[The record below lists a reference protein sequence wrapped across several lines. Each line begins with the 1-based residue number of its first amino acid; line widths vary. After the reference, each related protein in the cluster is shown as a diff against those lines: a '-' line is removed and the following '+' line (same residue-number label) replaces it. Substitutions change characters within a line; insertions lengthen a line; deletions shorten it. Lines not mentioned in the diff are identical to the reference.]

1 MMIGSRVLGFP
12 FRAGSEKPI
21 MEEAEACYYK
31 ENGDDVDP
39 DITLSYIDE
48 RIQCL
53 LGHFQKDF
61 EGGFSADNLGSK
73 FGGYGSFLPTYER
86 LPSIRPHTI
95 KQQSHCNAVPSPDN
109 VPLEGSFQNL
119 KAPPPER
126 PEAISS
132 RNSRETSG
140 SIAGRLDS
148 CLPSTEVTNT
158 IYSGLG
164 LDDSPMSSSEN
175 SSDVSE
181 GMLPISQSL
190 ADEFPAKI
198 IEEMTSFA
206 VPHGVLIS
214 PLHDSLL
221 SLPSKEKPFQET
233 KPMISLE
240 DQKDVLAKI
249 VGEKTSM
256 QKERNLVKKTRKE
269 VGHRE
274 RQANLKNEVHA
285 CLGEEKTTIIHGKSD
300 SEALEGKDFPPN
312 ELQCRPVS
320 DSNHGLRNLKLSCS
334 ASDVSICKKE
344 DRLEGR
350 FKESNLE
357 TTSGQDCLKS
367 GSKLRIKAGKALEQK
382 KTVKISASLEVPS
395 SLEDQSE
402 GTMCN
407 AYLKP
412 QNKNLSRKA
421 TLHETDNDKV
431 SIKIEKSGTIGKNKL
446 IVLQNVCG
454 KTASSFEEGIKIGSG
469 APKGRKDTDSD
480 TPDFENKRH
489 RFKLHSD
496 EKVGANNRV
505 VIERASGDLRKVRGL
520 DDSGTEKF
528 KYRNETKERQKGSR
542 MDVHLCGASVK
553 DGQGARPLVIDND
566 PGSKMVEPSVVVP
579 VHVQHWV
586 CCDSCQKWR
595 LLPFESKPEQLPEKW
610 LCRMLDWLPGM
621 NRCDIE
627 QDETTRMFYALYK
640 LPMPESGDA
649 IQIHANEPAS
659 GDAIN
664 QGKRKETLK
673 VTQNPVSSIGQTHVK
688 SSQKNQQQES
698 RKRKSLNGLS
708 NPQNQLRS
716 SIDQSSSELHNMA
729 EGNNRDKLKE
739 KSIDRVNC
747 EQSKRKNK
755 KPEENRLH
763 FEAVKHSKMED
774 MCSVD
779 NRQDFNV
786 DIGKLGSS
794 SNSGLTNMEGG
805 EGMLKHGDIGLT
817 KHDKFKTVNK
827 RQISSKK
834 QGKPAEISSVDQVS
848 GKSDGCTKKR
858 KLKDWQ
864 DDQNSHNSAL
874 HVKEENCEGLK
885 KKRKFHVSNDT
896 HKRKG
901 DFNSKREGGTTQF
914 SASGSGNDFTNG
926 VEEISKD
933 KGLKMQK
940 KIIYKQTSV
949 GQESLKRNLG
959 ARQVSHLP
967 KTKFGVKVSTAE
979 SVSSSPMRTSSLD
992 LFGGE
997 KEDITSNI
1005 HSDTRSKKIKP
1016 SPGVQHHFVTAD
1028 ANAFQQPR
1036 LCNNHIDDSM
1046 EPSHKKLKKVFP
1058 NKELSTENKDLFL
1071 TSNEKD
1077 KSVLS
1082 DVELDKAK
1090 ASDGISK
1097 HSKKS
1102 MIREPEVDSYH
1113 VSPCPDG
1120 VGEIEQNIP
1129 RKRGTKLTRKE
1140 KIHVGAEGFET
1151 PHNIKG
1157 HDVED
1162 QRPGTVIQ
1170 SNRAVIIQNKS
1181 GLRTVET
1188 KDGKSK
1194 CSLSSGDESKGE
1206 TLHLGGDPQQV
1217 SLMAGD
1223 SHQLIVVAPKSD
1235 DAVES
1240 KTLKNLGNAANKNG
1254 ISLRYQTPDQQ
1265 GSREVNASNPDRKKS
1280 SNQTAC
1286 NVLEETKCLR
1296 DHADRLKRYGYSFES
1311 NEAFFQSALEY
1322 LHGAFLLET
1331 HSNASGKNGDLTHM
1345 QVYGITAELCKIC
1358 AHEYERRQEMAAA
1371 ALAYKCIEVAYMRIV
1386 YHKHTSINGDRNEM
1400 HPSFRTIVQGESPS
1414 SSASDVDNLN
1424 NQAAMDKDTIDKVG
1438 GSHVAGNHIAN
1449 AGSCTSFLWLL
1460 DSTRDINLAME
1471 AVKKSRNAFAAAG
1484 SHVSDAKNVTH
1495 LASVKKAIDF
1505 SFQDVEELIQLVRVA
1520 LKTITHSVS
1529 GSGRD

>member
-1 MMIGSRVLGFP
+1 
-12 FRAGSEKPI
+12 
-21 MEEAEACYYK
+21 
-31 ENGDDVDP
+31 
-39 DITLSYIDE
+39 
-48 RIQCL
+48 
-53 LGHFQKDF
+53 
-61 EGGFSADNLGSK
+61 
-73 FGGYGSFLPTYER
+73 
-86 LPSIRPHTI
+86 
-95 KQQSHCNAVPSPDN
+95 
-109 VPLEGSFQNL
+109 
-119 KAPPPER
+119 
-126 PEAISS
+126 
-132 RNSRETSG
+132 
-140 SIAGRLDS
+140 
-148 CLPSTEVTNT
+148 
-158 IYSGLG
+158 
-164 LDDSPMSSSEN
+164 
-175 SSDVSE
+175 
-181 GMLPISQSL
+181 
-190 ADEFPAKI
+190 
-198 IEEMTSFA
+198 
-206 VPHGVLIS
+206 
-214 PLHDSLL
+214 
-221 SLPSKEKPFQET
+221 
-233 KPMISLE
+233 
-240 DQKDVLAKI
+240 
-249 VGEKTSM
+249 
-256 QKERNLVKKTRKE
+256 
-269 VGHRE
+269 
-274 RQANLKNEVHA
+274 
-285 CLGEEKTTIIHGKSD
+285 
-300 SEALEGKDFPPN
+300 
-312 ELQCRPVS
+312 
-320 DSNHGLRNLKLSCS
+320 
-334 ASDVSICKKE
+334 
-344 DRLEGR
+344 
-350 FKESNLE
+350 
-357 TTSGQDCLKS
+357 
-367 GSKLRIKAGKALEQK
+367 
-382 KTVKISASLEVPS
+382 
-395 SLEDQSE
+395 
-402 GTMCN
+402 
-407 AYLKP
+407 
-412 QNKNLSRKA
+412 
-421 TLHETDNDKV
+421 
-431 SIKIEKSGTIGKNKL
+431 
-446 IVLQNVCG
+446 
-454 KTASSFEEGIKIGSG
+454 
-469 APKGRKDTDSD
+469 
-480 TPDFENKRH
+480 
-489 RFKLHSD
+489 
-496 EKVGANNRV
+496 
-505 VIERASGDLRKVRGL
+505 
-520 DDSGTEKF
+520 
-528 KYRNETKERQKGSR
+528 
-542 MDVHLCGASVK
+542 
-553 DGQGARPLVIDND
+553 
-566 PGSKMVEPSVVVP
+566 
-579 VHVQHWV
+579 
-586 CCDSCQKWR
+586 
-595 LLPFESKPEQLPEKW
+595 
-610 LCRMLDWLPGM
+610 
-621 NRCDIE
+621 
-627 QDETTRMFYALYK
+627 
-640 LPMPESGDA
+640 
-649 IQIHANEPAS
+649 
-659 GDAIN
+659 
-664 QGKRKETLK
+664 
-673 VTQNPVSSIGQTHVK
+673 
-688 SSQKNQQQES
+688 
-698 RKRKSLNGLS
+698 
-708 NPQNQLRS
+708 
-716 SIDQSSSELHNMA
+716 
-729 EGNNRDKLKE
+729 
-739 KSIDRVNC
+739 
-747 EQSKRKNK
+747 
-755 KPEENRLH
+755 
-763 FEAVKHSKMED
+763 MED
-774 MCSVD
+774 MRSVD

-817 KHDKFKTVNK
+817 KHDKFKTVDK

-1058 NKELSTENKDLFL
+1058 NKEFSTENKDLFL

-1286 NVLEETKCLR
+1286 NVLEEAKCLR
-1296 DHADRLKRYGYSFES
+1296 DHADRLK
-1311 NEAFFQSALEY
+1311 
-1322 LHGAFLLET
+1322 
-1331 HSNASGKNGDLTHM
+1331 
-1345 QVYGITAELCKIC
+1345 V
-1358 AHEYERRQEMAAA
+1358 
-1371 ALAYKCIEVAYMRIV
+1371 
-1386 YHKHTSINGDRNEM
+1386 
-1400 HPSFRTIVQGESPS
+1400 PSFLQLS
-1414 SSASDVDNLN
+1414 LN
-1424 NQAAMDKDTIDKVG
+1424 M
-1438 GSHVAGNHIAN
+1438 VAKIGPVCNPY
-1449 AGSCTSFLWLL
+1449 SYYFLMY
-1460 DSTRDINLAME
+1460 SI
-1471 AVKKSRNAFAAAG
+1471 
-1484 SHVSDAKNVTH
+1484 
-1495 LASVKKAIDF
+1495 
-1505 SFQDVEELIQLVRVA
+1505 ELRIQF
-1520 LKTITHSVS
+1520 
-1529 GSGRD
+1529 